1 MTSEVRYQDDLYRAV
16 NGAWTDQAV
25 IPDDKSSTGG
35 FQDLADEVEEKM
47 MADFSAIADPKK
59 TAPDKYFASAVT
71 LYKQAKDFKTRDAA
85 GFAPAL
91 PQLHLVAG
99 IKDLA
104 DYNQRAAELLQEH
117 LIDPPFNFYVD
128 ADMKDTSKNVIN
140 LMGPR
145 TILPDTTYYAKGNQN
160 GEQLMTIFKDMMAK
174 LLAYTDLDD
183 AAQKATLAG
192 ALAFDAEIAKH
203 VKSSEEW
210 ADYPKAYNP
219 MPTAEVV
226 EKLKPFKF
234 ADFLQ
239 KIFKQVPETVVVN
252 DPRFLDEFTQLF
264 NEANFSNY
272 RDWLYV
278 IRLNS
283 LVSLL
288 SEPLRQLGGTFSRA
302 LSGAPK
308 APDQTKHAYRLANAF
323 FSEPIGIY
331 YGRTYFGE
339 KAKAD
344 VTQLVQKMIAT
355 YKRRLSNSDWLSQPT
370 KDKAILKLD
379 KMVLKMGY
387 PDKPEAVYD
396 LLHVNPDKSLI
407 DNINAMQLVE
417 LQYNFDKLTKPVD
430 RTVWNMPGHLVN
442 ASYDPSKNDITFP
455 AAILQAPFYSLKQSA
470 SENLGGIGAVIAHE
484 ISHGFD
490 NNGAQFDELGNMV
503 NWWQKA
509 DYAHFNKLTE
519 AMIQEFDGLETEA
532 GKVNGKLVVS
542 ENIADAGGLAAA
554 LDTAKREPDVDLHAF
569 FINWARIWRSKSR
582 LERQKMLLAVDVHAP
597 HELRANI
604 QPRNLDDWYTTFDVQ
619 PGDGMYL
626 PPEKRVQIW

>member
-1 MTSEVRYQDDLYRAV
+1 
-16 NGAWTDQAV
+16 
-25 IPDDKSSTGG
+25 
-35 FQDLADEVEEKM
+35 
-47 MADFSAIADPKK
+47 
-59 TAPDKYFASAVT
+59 
-71 LYKQAKDFKTRDAA
+71 
-85 GFAPAL
+85 
-91 PQLHLVAG
+91 
-99 IKDLA
+99 
-104 DYNQRAAELLQEH
+104 
-117 LIDPPFNFYVD
+117 
-128 ADMKDTSKNVIN
+128 
-140 LMGPR
+140 
-145 TILPDTTYYAKGNQN
+145 
-160 GEQLMTIFKDMMAK
+160 
-174 LLAYTDLDD
+174 
-183 AAQKATLAG
+183 
-192 ALAFDAEIAKH
+192 
-203 VKSSEEW
+203 
-210 ADYPKAYNP
+210 
-219 MPTAEVV
+219 
-226 EKLKPFKF
+226 
-234 ADFLQ
+234 
-239 KIFKQVPETVVVN
+239 
-252 DPRFLDEFTQLF
+252 
-264 NEANFSNY
+264 
-272 RDWLYV
+272 
-278 IRLNS
+278 
-283 LVSLL
+283 
-288 SEPLRQLGGTFSRA
+288 
-302 LSGAPK
+302 
-308 APDQTKHAYRLANAF
+308 
-323 FSEPIGIY
+323 
-331 YGRTYFGE
+331 
-339 KAKAD
+339 
-344 VTQLVQKMIAT
+344 
-355 YKRRLSNSDWLSQPT
+355 
-370 KDKAILKLD
+370 
-379 KMVLKMGY
+379 
-387 PDKPEAVYD
+387 
-396 LLHVNPDKSLI
+396 NPDKSLI